1 MIKNQKEISFLTILS
16 ILMLCFYT
24 CTLTN
29 QPIQENLI
37 DLHENDMNLRYS
49 KGLNVEISGSIIEN
63 PIFINGTAS
72 GIAAQNWTWAEA
84 QDWCSGSGTSNNPYI
99 IENLLI
105 NGNNLSNCIEIHN
118 SDKFIIIRDCTVL
131 NSSLSESDPGAG
143 IFLKNVSNSKLID
156 NECDYNAYG
165 IFMEQCTFNNI
176 TGNSASFNRWAGF
189 HLNLC
194 ENITIS
200 NNIANNNVGVVYE
213 SVGIYLNLCNFNEVY
228 ENTANYNTYGIRLS
242 GLVSIWGSHNNT
254 IRNNKVSYNDIG
266 IYLYGDFGRSYDNN
280 ISGNIV
286 SNNLEYGIRVSR
298 SPQNIFCNNLVR
310 DNDNIGIS
318 VWKESHNN
326 TFTEN
331 IILNNN
337 GVGLKIDYDCY
348 WNLVYY
354 NCFVG
359 NAINAQDERTD
370 NEWDNGVYGNYWD
383 DYNGIDAND
392 DNIGDN
398 PYDVPPT
405 GSSVDNFPLMTCPFS
420 IPSVGGGFPIELIIL
435 IASISGGVVIVIA
448 AILFIRI
455 KRK

>member
-1 MIKNQKEISFLTILS
+1 MLKNQKETIFLTIVS
-16 ILMLCFYT
+16 VFMLCLYT
-24 CTLTN
+24 FTLSN
-29 QPIQENLI
+29 QLIQENPV
-37 DLHENDMNLRYS
+37 DLNENNMIYS
-49 KGLNVEISGSIIEN
+49 YSTTIKLKISGSIPEN
-63 PIFINGTAS
+63 PIFINGTAT
-72 GIAAQNWTWAEA
+72 GLAAHNWTWAED

-118 SDKFIIIRDCTVL
+118 SDKFLIIRDCTVF

-143 IFLKNVSNSKLID
+143 IFLENVSNSKLID
-156 NECDYNAYG
+156 NECNYNAYG
-165 IFMEQCTFNNI
+165 IFMEQCTLNNI
-176 TGNSASFNRWAGF
+176 TRNSASFNTWAGF

-194 ENITIS
+194 DNITIS
-200 NNIANNNVGVVYE
+200 NNVANNNVGVVYE
-213 SVGIYLNLCNFNEVY
+213 SVGIYLNLCNFNQVF
-228 ENTANYNTYGIRLS
+228 ENTANYNKYGIRLS

-254 IRNNKVSYNDIG
+254 IRNNEVSYNDIG

-280 ISGNIV
+280 IS
-286 SNNLEYGIRVSR
+286 SNTVINNFEYGIRVSR
-298 SPQNIFCNNLVR
+298 SPQNIFCKNLVR

-337 GVGLKIDYDCY
+337 DVGLKIAYDCY

-354 NCFVG
+354 NCFIG
-359 NAINAQDERTD
+359 NVINAQDEGTD

-383 DYNGIDAND
+383 DYNGLDAND
-392 DNIGDN
+392 DNIGDT

-420 IPSVGGGFPIELIIL
+420 IPSVGGGFPIDLIIL
-435 IASISGGVVIVIA
+435 IAGISGGVVIVIA
-448 AILFIRI
+448 VILFIRI